1 MHVFSNKSQM
11 SSKCDK
17 NGKVTHNAQPSVSL
31 YESFKF
37 LKPMPCPHGRANTR
51 IKSINLSDI
60 FSLFMYLRLILSNS
74 ANTRKKEWY
83 RTSLWAFF
91 FCVYYCNTS
100 TCFFLK
106 CVFWL
111 LKSLTQIL
119 DKILPMVCL
128 DHDTG
133 RYFPFFL
140 RKVRGFFNVPR

>member
-37 LKPMPCPHGRANTR
+37 KKPMPCPHGRANTR

-74 ANTRKKEWY
+74 ANTRKREWY

-100 TCFFLK
+100 
-106 CVFWL
+106 VHML
-111 LKSLTQIL
+111 LLE
-119 DKILPMVCL
+119 VCL
-128 DHDTG
+128 LTFKKSHSDPWQNTAYG
-133 RYFPFFL
+133 VL
-140 RKVRGFFNVPR
+140 RSRHWEVLSLLFAKSAWIL

>member
-1 MHVFSNKSQM
+1 M

-74 ANTRKKEWY
+74 ANTRKRSDIVHHCELFF
-83 RTSLWAFF
+83 SLYTTVTPPHA
-91 FCVYYCNTS
+91 S
-100 TCFFLK
+100 
-106 CVFWL
+106 
-111 LKSLTQIL
+111 S
-119 DKILPMVCL
+119 
-128 DHDTG
+128 
-133 RYFPFFL
+133 
-140 RKVRGFFNVPR
+140 